1 MPFTAHSAV
10 LVSTSQAASAH
21 SPERPGAPGGERKP
35 ARGVLSALVALAA
48 ALASPGAATAMDFRH
63 TPGQFGRF
71 VIQATGN
78 IESGDAEKFRQ
89 ALGWASGR
97 KVHLSISSSGGLVRE
112 AMEIARAVSS
122 ARMPVA
128 VGDMCAS
135 ACFFVLAASPDRTAK
150 PGSRV
155 GVHRVRQGG
164 AGETEG
170 SLDTT
175 MDLARYA
182 RSLGVP
188 APIVAHFVTTPGKSD
203 AMTWLT
209 ADELRSMNVKT
220 AQPGAQQDQQAAPA
234 ATPAAAA
241 APAPVAP
248 GAMANAGKADRIAYR
263 RWFNAL
269 TDSGR
274 EGAVFWMRQRNLPRP
289 GNCLNGDSTFSL
301 ACHEA
306 QRWWARVDG
315 MSRDP
320 GYRRA
325 WEGQ

>member
-1 MPFTAHSAV
+1 MRSVARSAV
-10 LVSTSQAASAH
+10 LAPISRAASARG
-21 SPERPGAPGGERKP
+21 PGRPGARGAGRKP
-35 ARGVLSALVALAA
+35 ARGVLSALVAVSA
-48 ALASPGAATAMDFRH
+48 ALASPGAATAMEFRH

-71 VIQATGN
+71 VIHATGG
-78 IESGDAEKFRQ
+78 IASGDAEKFRQ

-112 AMEIARAVSS
+112 AMEIARVVSS

-155 GVHRVRQGG
+155 GVHRVRQGA

-209 ADELRSMNVKT
+209 ADELRSMNVKIV
-220 AQPGAQQDQQAAPA
+220 QPGAQQDQQAAPA

-248 GAMANAGKADRIAYR
+248 GVMADAGRADRIAYR

-320 GYRRA
+320 EYRRA